1 MRYLH
6 GSSIP
11 CPVTD
16 LQSVARKALTDD
28 GFVPELDAPAQAE
41 LAAIHPAAT
50 PPDARDLRALLWS
63 SIDNAESK
71 DLDQIEFAEELPD
84 GAVRL
89 LIGVADVDSVVKKN
103 SALDQH
109 AMANATSV
117 YTGVAV
123 YPMLPVEISTGVTS
137 LNQGEDRVVLVIEIV
152 IMKDGTVRS
161 HDVYRAVAAN
171 KAKLAY
177 DSVGA
182 WLEAHGPV
190 PDAVAHTAGLEQ
202 QLWLQDRTASLL
214 KLVREKAGAL
224 EFDTIEA
231 TAVTQDGKV
240 QSLAV
245 TRKNRARDLIE
256 DFMIAANVAIAKYLA
271 EQQRSAI
278 RRVVREPK
286 RWSRIV
292 EIAAKY
298 GTTLPRE
305 PNAPALAEFLAA
317 RRAADPLRFAD
328 LSLSVVK
335 LLGPGEYVVD
345 KPGPEDDQGHFGLAA
360 HDYSHATAPNR
371 RYADLVTQRLVKA
384 AIAKT
389 PAPYTDDELA
399 VIAKHCTERE
409 NAANH
414 VERIARKAAAALL
427 LADRIGDVFDAIVT
441 GVNADGTYV
450 RLLSPPAEGR
460 VMRGEK
466 GMDVGER
473 VRVRLLRT
481 DPSRGFIDFEGVSG

>member
-1 MRYLH
+1 M
-6 GSSIP
+6 
-11 CPVTD
+11 TD
-16 LQSVARKALTDD
+16 LQSVALQALRDN
-28 GFVPELDAPAQAE
+28 GFAPELDEPARAE
-41 LAAIHPAAT
+41 LAAMHPLT
-50 PPDARDLRALLWS
+50 PPTDLRDLRALLWS

-71 DLDQIEFAEELPD
+71 DLDQIEFAEALSD

-89 LIGVADVDSVVKKN
+89 LIGIADVDIVVKKG
-103 SALDQH
+103 SALDRH

-137 LNQGEDRVVLVIEIV
+137 LNQGEDRVVVVIEIV
-152 IMKDGTVRS
+152 IEKDGTVRS

-171 KAKLAY
+171 RAKLAY

-182 WLEAHGPV
+182 WLESHGPL
-190 PDAVAHTAGLEQ
+190 PDAVAKTQDLEQ

-214 KLVREKAGAL
+214 KHVREQAGAL
-224 EFDTIEA
+224 EFDTVEA
-231 TAVTQDGKV
+231 TAVAQDGRV
-240 QSLAV
+240 QSLTV
-245 TRKNRARDLIE
+245 TQRNRARDLIE
-256 DFMIAANVAIAKYLA
+256 DFMISANVAIAQYMA
-271 EQQRSAI
+271 EQRRSSI

-286 RWSRIV
+286 RWGRIV
-292 EIAAKY
+292 EIAATY
-298 GTTLPRE
+298 GTTLPHE
-305 PNAPALAEFLAA
+305 PNAKALADFLVA
-317 RRAADPLRFAD
+317 RRAEDPLRFAD

-345 KPGPEDDQGHFGLAA
+345 KPGPEDDQGHFGLAE

-384 AIAKT
+384 TIGKST
-389 PAPYTDDELA
+389 APYTDEELA
-399 VIAKHCTERE
+399 VIAQHCTERE
-409 NAANH
+409 NAANR

-427 LADRIGDVFDAIVT
+427 LANRIGDVFDAIVT

-473 VRVRLLRT
+473 VRVRLTRT
-481 DPSRGFIDFEGVSG
+481 DAARGFIDFEGV